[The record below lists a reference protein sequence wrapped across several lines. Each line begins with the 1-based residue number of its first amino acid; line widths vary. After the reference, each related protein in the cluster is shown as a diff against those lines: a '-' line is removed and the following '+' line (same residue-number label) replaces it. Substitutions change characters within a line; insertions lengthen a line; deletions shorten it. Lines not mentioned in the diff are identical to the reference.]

1 MKYAHEYGHLL
12 SNRQNTAQQ
21 MKKEIADIRKDL
33 KDKGLNDGIADVTG
47 FDPEL
52 VGYDKDYLIENY
64 FDEILQRVS

>member
-1 MKYAHEYGHLL
+1 
-12 SNRQNTAQQ
+12 

-52 VGYDKDYLIENY
+52 VGYDKDYLIENH